1 MRLPKRPRVAQL
13 GVLNFAVVVL
23 SVYVLLALLVSTIFR
38 LPPEVAHLLDLAD
51 NTICV
56 FFLLEFSI
64 RFYRAEN
71 KLAFLKWGWIDL
83 VASVPQV
90 SWLRAGRTL
99 RLVRLLRILRAFR
112 STKHLLH
119 HLFRSRV
126 QGTFAAAALV
136 AALMVIFSSIAIL
149 QVETRPDSNIKTAED
164 ALWWAYSTITTVG
177 YGDKYP
183 VTGAG
188 RLIAAAL
195 MTVGVGLFGT
205 FTGFLASWF
214 VQARQPAPPAP
225 AAPPPGPAPPSYPS
239 QPARTASR
247 EYLAAAEAQRLFGRL
262 LRSVSPFALCKI
274 LTFVGCRCWG

>member
-1 MRLPKRPRVAQL
+1 MKEIDSARPTPRL
-13 GVLNFAVVVL
+13 GVLNAAVIVL
-23 SVYVLLALLVSTIFR
+23 SVYVLAALLASTFFR
-38 LPPEVAHLLDLAD
+38 LPAETQRILGLVD
-51 NTICV
+51 NAVCG
-56 FFLLEFSI
+56 FFLFEFCL
-64 RFYRAEN
+64 RFYRSPN
-71 KLAFLKWGWIDL
+71 KLRFLRWGWVDL
-83 VASVPQV
+83 VASIPSVAV
-90 SWLRAGRTL
+90 LRLGRTL

-126 QGTFAAAALV
+126 QGTFTAVALV
-136 AALMVIFSSIAIL
+136 AALMVIFSAIAIL

-177 YGDKYP
+177 YGDRYP

-214 VQARQPAPPAP
+214 VAGRQPSQAEGEEEPA
-225 AAPPPGPAPPSYPS
+225 
-239 QPARTASR
+239 
-247 EYLAAAEAQRLFGRL
+247 E
-262 LRSVSPFALCKI
+262 
-274 LTFVGCRCWG
+274 